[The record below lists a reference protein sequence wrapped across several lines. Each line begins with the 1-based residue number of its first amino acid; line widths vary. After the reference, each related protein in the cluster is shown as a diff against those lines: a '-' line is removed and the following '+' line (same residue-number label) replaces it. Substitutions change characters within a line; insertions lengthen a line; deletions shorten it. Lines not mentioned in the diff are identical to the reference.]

1 MRSNSSQT
9 IKISALQEQEE
20 DEKKNKS
27 AGDSSAKT
35 PDVIILHRDGRS
47 DKMGIRSSA
56 RHCLSRFAQICMRL
70 PLHSNRD
77 HEYNSFLLSFHVH
90 WARRCH
96 AIAAFSCIRSHMRFV
111 CCVSIVA
118 ARSLA
123 FCCCCCVKM
132 FLARFCAFSINLCNL
147 F

>member
-118 ARSLA
+118 ARSLL
-123 FCCCCCVKM
+123 
-132 FLARFCAFSINLCNL
+132 FLLLLCENVFGSL
-147 F
+147 LCIFN